1 MRPDF
6 AIVTGGVLRPAS
18 NPTLD
23 RWSKWKDGTLV
34 QVTVNRPRHANRL
47 RLYWALCSRIADALG
62 NVTAE
67 NVSDI
72 LKIETGHCKIIK
84 GKTDTWRVPQSIS
97 FTQMSEDQFKEFL
110 ARAVQIIAEQWLPAL
125 PPSEG
130 RAAVENILFEEGS
143 PQ

>member
-34 QVTVNRPRHANRL
+34 QVVVHRPRHTNRL
-47 RLYWALCSRIADALG
+47 RLYWALCTRIADALG
-62 NVTAE
+62 NVTSE

-84 GKTDTWRVPQSIS
+84 GKTDTWYGQNAATIAKL
-97 FTQMSEDQFKEFL
+97 QKGYAELFKEVMH
-110 ARAVQIIAEQWLPAL
+110 AMAQQHEYVNVKDAAE
-125 PPSEG
+125 
-130 RAAVENILFEEGS
+130 
-143 PQ
+143 